1 MSLFSNKTPKEK
13 AQIFVSSFLV
23 IVLSYLLSIILILA
37 YYIPVNDIIGL
48 NKIIYAITFIYTN
61 FSLSLT
67 IEILFSSYFLI
78 GFFALG
84 IAFLIT
90 LLLTFIVYLIHK
102 KRKDQGNLHGQAKWS
117 NSKEIE
123 KQKLINRDEADGILV
138 GLYANKPLYFCSQEF
153 VSLGA
158 PTRSGK
164 GTGIVIPN
172 LMMFNNSLVV
182 LDIKK
187 ECFDYTSKYRKEILG
202 QEVFLFNPFSYE
214 THCYNPLLYLN
225 FDSHK
230 IELDIQGIANSLYP
244 MTGGNSDFFIGEG
257 KSLFIAVTY
266 LFGKYYNEFRLAQSY
281 TLTTLA
287 GALNGIKII
296 NGEGEKEVISLELA
310 VEIARVQNWL
320 PDTIYNLFTSFFSQ
334 KEAESQYTGVKTSF
348 ETALKPFNNRVIENS
363 TSKNDFD
370 FRELRRKKITI
381 YLVINPEDLVS
392 ARPILNLFFSQ
403 LLFEN
408 IKQGLPDQNP
418 DLKHNVLLLMD
429 EFTSIG
435 FMEQYQ
441 LSVSYMAGY
450 NLRSLIIY
458 QNETQLSENKPLG
471 YGDKGASTLLENHT
485 CNIIYRPKN
494 PKTAEEISKRIGNIT
509 TKQNNRSISNK
520 DALNVNV
527 SRSESIAARAL
538 ILPQEIMDLAD
549 DEEIILCN
557 KVKIKCKKANYFSTP
572 LLVKK
577 FKKISPS
584 LRNIKGNPTKS
595 DYDRA
600 IQNSELSISVPK
612 ANYQNN
618 ANNLF

>member
-1 MSLFSNKTPKEK
+1 MIFLKNKTPREK
-13 AQIFVSSFLV
+13 TQIIVIIVFVS
-23 IVLSYLLSIILILA
+23 ICTYLLSNLFVIGWF
-37 YYIPVNDIIGL
+37 IPENGL
-48 NKIIYAITFIYTN
+48 TGLTKLVYGARFIYAN
-61 FSLSLT
+61 FSLTLTSSVLLSTYSYVGITSLLLSLVLVL
-67 IEILFSSYFLI
+67 IIASILYFL
-78 GFFALG
+78 
-84 IAFLIT
+84 
-90 LLLTFIVYLIHK
+90 HK
-102 KRKDQGNLHGQAKWS
+102 KRQEGNNLHGQAQWS
-117 NSKEIE
+117 NEKEI
-123 KQKLINRDEADGILV
+123 KNQKLMSSEGVLV
-138 GLYANKPLYFCSQEF
+138 GLRNGKPLYFGGQEF

-172 LMMFNNSLVV
+172 LMTFANSLVV

-202 QEVFLFNPFSYE
+202 QDVYLFNPFSYE

-225 FDSHK
+225 FDSPK

-244 MTGGNSDFFIGEG
+244 LTGGNNDFFTGEG
-257 KSLFIAVTY
+257 KSIFIAIVY
-266 LFGKYYNEFRLAQSY
+266 LYGRLYYNFRLAKSY
-281 TLTTLA
+281 TLTTIA
-287 GALNGIKII
+287 GALNGVDLI
-296 NGEGEKEVISLELA
+296 NEKGQEEKVPLELA
-310 VEIARVQNWL
+310 VEIAYSLNWL
-320 PDTIYNLFTSFFSQ
+320 PDTIYNLFTSFFTQ
-334 KEAESQYTGVKTSF
+334 KEAESQFAGVKTSF
-348 ETALKPFNNRVIENS
+348 ETALKPFNNQVIEHA
-363 TSKNDFD
+363 TSRNDFD
-370 FRELRRKKITI
+370 FRELRRKKITL
-381 YLVINPEDLVS
+381 YLVINPEDLIS

-458 QNETQLSENKPLG
+458 QNEAQLKENKPLG
-471 YGDKGASTLLENHT
+471 YGENGASTLLENHT

-494 PKTAEEISKRIGNIT
+494 PKIADEISKRIGNIT
-509 TKQNNRSISNK
+509 TKQNNRSISKK
-520 DALNVNV
+520 DV
-527 SRSESIAARAL
+527 SRSENVTARAL
-538 ILPQEIMDLAD
+538 ILPQEIMDLDD

-572 LLVKK
+572 ELVAK
-577 FKKISPS
+577 FKAVSPS
-584 LRNIKGNPTKS
+584 LCATRGNPSKF

-600 IQNSELSISVPK
+600 VQQGELSIKLPK
-612 ANYQNN
+612 AIMKNN
-618 ANNLF
+618 TNNLF